1 MKNSNKTLEK
11 VRVTLGLTAHYAL
24 LRAGVD
30 HPTRRQVIDRVCFTT
45 GEEQCQE
52 EARDRWRQI
61 K

>member
-24 LRAGVD
+24 LRADID
-30 HPTRRQVIDRVCFTT
+30 HYARQQVIEGVCFTT